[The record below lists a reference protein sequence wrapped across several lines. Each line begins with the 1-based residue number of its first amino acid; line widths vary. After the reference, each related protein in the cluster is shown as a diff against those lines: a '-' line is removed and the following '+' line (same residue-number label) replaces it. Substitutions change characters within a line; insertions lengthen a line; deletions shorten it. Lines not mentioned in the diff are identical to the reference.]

1 MLRSD
6 VECVVSQSH
15 MLMFFLEQ
23 LKDSSL
29 ALLYLPVFFLDFE
42 YIVCPS
48 IYSFTFFLHFFL
60 VFFFLNFNSFIRKSY
75 TQIRFQARP
84 HHVKSDQLNH
94 TNSHVMLTNL
104 THILSLSLSMYVTI
118 FVPAPSRETRVPTRS
133 LSVYSLFQ

>member
-48 IYSFTFFLHFFL
+48 IYSFTFFLPFL
-60 VFFFLNFNSFIRKSY
+60 FFFFKILIVSLEKSY
-75 TQIRFQARP
+75 TQIRFQA
-84 HHVKSDQLNH
+84 
-94 TNSHVMLTNL
+94 
-104 THILSLSLSMYVTI
+104 
-118 FVPAPSRETRVPTRS
+118 PSRES
-133 LSVYSLFQ
+133 LTS